1 LRNLTT
7 NHTIQAKNVKRFPCP
22 RHKAI
27 RPSIPISGIQ
37 CHLIFRITRGKKGQ
51 SFINSI
57 NTIVEDNYHRLRG
70 SVRFLGMVRIIPD
83 LTIIILGV
91 IPLAY
96 FLFKTFPFLKAREIK
111 EGESVW
117 DRLDIHW

>member
-1 LRNLTT
+1 
-7 NHTIQAKNVKRFPCP
+7 
-22 RHKAI
+22 
-27 RPSIPISGIQ
+27 
-37 CHLIFRITRGKKGQ
+37 
-51 SFINSI
+51 
-57 NTIVEDNYHRLRG
+57 
-70 SVRFLGMVRIIPD
+70 MVRIIPD